1 MSYRADFIISTIGMI
16 CTNVAG
22 FISFWILFRNF
33 PSVNG
38 WNYYEML
45 FLYGFSL
52 IALTPVQ
59 CLFDNNWSLR
69 IYVYSGDFIKYCF
82 RPINLFFYYQSEVFD
97 IKGLGQLAFGI
108 GTLAYAW
115 TKIGLGF
122 TPFILLKV
130 VVFLLTASL
139 IMIAMQNAAA
149 ATCFWIQNSFYVLD
163 LVTRFKDY
171 AKYPITIFTT
181 RETVDKVEKMKVC
194 TCLNPLHTAL
204 AVFGCLM
211 GYTLISEEMK
221 NPSLK
226 KLVEQ
231 IGYTEGLPVVVNPGI
246 LDPKEFLDTVLNVR
260 IPNPFMPDT
269 PQRIATDTSQ
279 KLAIRFGETIKAY
292 AADPKLNVR
301 DLKFIPLVFA
311 GWLRY
316 LMGVD
321 DNGKAFTL
329 SSDPRLQELTAI
341 VSGISLG
348 ASTDVE
354 AVLDNVLSDASIW
367 GVDLKAL
374 GMDTIVCRYFQELIA
389 GPGAVAV
396 VLSKYTS

>member
-1 MSYRADFIISTIGMI
+1 
-16 CTNVAG
+16 
-22 FISFWILFRNF
+22 
-33 PSVNG
+33 
-38 WNYYEML
+38 
-45 FLYGFSL
+45 
-52 IALTPVQ
+52 
-59 CLFDNNWSLR
+59 
-69 IYVYSGDFIKYCF
+69 
-82 RPINLFFYYQSEVFD
+82 
-97 IKGLGQLAFGI
+97 
-108 GTLAYAW
+108 
-115 TKIGLGF
+115 
-122 TPFILLKV
+122 
-130 VVFLLTASL
+130 
-139 IMIAMQNAAA
+139 
-149 ATCFWIQNSFYVLD
+149 
-163 LVTRFKDY
+163 
-171 AKYPITIFTT
+171 
-181 RETVDKVEKMKVC
+181 
-194 TCLNPLHTAL
+194 
-204 AVFGCLM
+204 
-211 GYTLISEEMK
+211 MK

-292 AADPKLNVR
+292 AADPKLNVG

-374 GMDTIVCRYFQELIA
+374 GMDTIVCRYFQGLIA
-389 GPGAVAV
+389 GPGAVAA
-396 VLSKYTS
+396 VLNKYTS